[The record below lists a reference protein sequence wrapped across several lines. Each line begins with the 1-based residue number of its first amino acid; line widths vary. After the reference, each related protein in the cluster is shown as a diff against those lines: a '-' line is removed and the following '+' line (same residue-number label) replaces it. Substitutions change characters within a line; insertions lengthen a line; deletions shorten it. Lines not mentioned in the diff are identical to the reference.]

1 MSSFL
6 DKKTGIYDPSKRYGF
21 KNITDKPFTFSWG
34 NQPITVKAGEEIEVP
49 EHYALLATKKI
60 VDQIMMEEVATEE
73 AKMRAEL
80 KDPYWRSPKG
90 ISIGIPA
97 ARKVYEDKVLRE
109 LTLNEESP
117 QVQVMRAQ
125 IREQILSDIDNSQ
138 KPKVPVESV
147 VANFAQSGKAT
158 APAEFADITSSSK

>member
-60 VDQIMMEEVATEE
+60 VDQIMMEEVAAEE

-97 ARKVYEDKVLRE
+97 ARKVYEDKVL
-109 LTLNEESP
+109 
-117 QVQVMRAQ
+117 
-125 IREQILSDIDNSQ
+125 REQILSDIDNSQ